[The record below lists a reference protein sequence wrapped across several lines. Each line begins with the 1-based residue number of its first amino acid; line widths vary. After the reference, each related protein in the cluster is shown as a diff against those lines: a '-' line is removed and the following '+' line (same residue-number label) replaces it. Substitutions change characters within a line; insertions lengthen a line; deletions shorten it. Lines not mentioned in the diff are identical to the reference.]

1 MGIIERFW
9 EKVDEF
15 EDGLPFA
22 AFAGELPAW
31 VAFISGFFASIVF
44 MAKMLSGVEA
54 GLAVA
59 LGACVLLTMAAGGYV
74 LASGVWRIV
83 HGGEPHSAEG
93 GRGDAEESLG
103 GR

>member
-22 AFAGELPAW
+22 VLVGELPAW
-31 VAFISGFFASIVF
+31 AAFISGFFASIIL

-54 GLAVA
+54 GLAGA

-74 LASGVWRIV
+74 LASCVWRIV
-83 HGGEPHSAEG
+83 HGGEPHAAED
-93 GRGDAEESLG
+93 GRGEAEDRLG